1 MRMGMSVPKRPS
13 NHIKGEMR
21 NKIISTGIIL
31 IIILTVNLPTISMFG
46 TALKPRNIAMSDTRL
61 IASPAEWSLE
71 SFAYVMQRD
80 IPASILNSLKVAV
93 SVSVL
98 IVLVSALAGYALARC
113 RGGVFDFYS
122 LLMLILQMF
131 PTMLL
136 LIPLFRI
143 FSSLKLTN
151 TPYSQILAYLAMN
164 LPFSVW
170 LLKGFFATIPFE
182 MEEAAM
188 IDGCSQ
194 FQAFARTVLPL
205 SMPGVTTVAIFTFI
219 NCWNEYTLAC
229 IFIRDNTKFPLT
241 LMLQQFV
248 QQYSTDWC
256 GMAAAAA
263 IGTIPTLCFLMIA
276 QKYLING
283 MTAGAVKG

>member
-1 MRMGMSVPKRPS
+1 MTAKKHTNRIR
-13 NHIKGEMR
+13 GELSR
-21 NKIISTGIIL
+21 KVVGVIL
-31 IIILTVNLPTISMFG
+31 MIIIILVVNLPTVSMFG
-46 TALKPRNIAMSDTRL
+46 SALKPRSVAMSDTRL
-61 IASPAEWSLE
+61 IAPLSEWSLD
-71 SFAYVMQRD
+71 SFTYVIQRD
-80 IPASILNSLKVAV
+80 IPTAILNSLIVAL
-93 SVSVL
+93 SVSL
-98 IVLVSALAGYALARC
+98 SCVLVSALAGYALARC
-113 RGGVFDFYS
+113 RGRVFDGYS
-122 LLMLILQMF
+122 LMMLILQMF

-143 FSSLKLTN
+143 FTWLQLTN
-151 TPYSQILAYLAMN
+151 TPWSQILSYLAMN

-170 LLKGFFATIPFE
+170 LLKGFFSTIPFE

-194 FQAFARTVLPL
+194 FQAFYHTVLPL
-205 SMPGVTTVAIFTFI
+205 SAPGITTVAIFAFI

-229 IFIRDNTKFPLT
+229 IFIRDSKKFPLT
-241 LMLQQFV
+241 LMMQQFV
-248 QQYSTDWC
+248 QQYSTDWA

-263 IGTIPTLCFLMIA
+263 IGTIPTLCFLLLA

>member
-1 MRMGMSVPKRPS
+1 MTERIPAQKVS
-13 NHIKGEMR
+13 NRIKGEMR
-21 NKIISTGIIL
+21 NKVVGIILML
-31 IIILTVNLPTISMFG
+31 IIILMVNLPTVSMFG
-46 TALKPRNIAMSDTRL
+46 VALKPRSIAMTDTRL
-61 IASPAEWSLE
+61 IAWPSEWSLE
-71 SFAYVMQRD
+71 SFEYVLQRN
-80 IPASILNSLKVAV
+80 IPSGLLNSLKVALAV
-93 SVSVL
+93 SVGC
-98 IVLVSALAGYALARC
+98 VLVAALAGYALARC
-113 RGGVFDFYS
+113 RGRVFDGYS

-143 FSSLKLTN
+143 FTWLKLTN
-151 TPYSQILAYLAMN
+151 TPWSQIVAYLAMN

-194 FQAFARTVLPL
+194 FQAFVRTVLPL
-205 SMPGVTTVAIFTFI
+205 SMPGITTVAIFAFI

-229 IFIRDNTKFPLT
+229 IFIRDSKKFPLT

-248 QQYSTDWC
+248 QQYSTDWAS
-256 GMAAAAA
+256 MAAAAA
-263 IGTIPTLCFLMIA
+263 IGTIPTLCFLLLA